1 MEMLTTKKAALE
13 EIIAIAKKNNI
24 KPVSWFDFCGLV
36 DDVWFNEKITW
47 DQKELVNNWAW
58 EVQKIK
64 GAEYIFGA
72 IVNAY
77 NQNAIV
83 W

>member
-47 DQKELVNNWAW
+47 DQKEVINNWAW

-64 GAEYIFGA
+64 GAEYIFGS
-72 IVNAY
+72 IINAY